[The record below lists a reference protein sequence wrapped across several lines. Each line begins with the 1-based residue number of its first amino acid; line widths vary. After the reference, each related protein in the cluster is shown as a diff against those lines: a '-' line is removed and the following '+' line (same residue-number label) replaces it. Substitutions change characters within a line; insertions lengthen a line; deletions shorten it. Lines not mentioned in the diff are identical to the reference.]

1 MAFTAYEFTFNGRSC
16 REFGLILCDF
26 NGSDREGGTHT
37 AGGKLQTEAVFR
49 QYRSLL
55 RGVEDEEKL
64 SFQLSFGLCPD
75 RMERRQFLDRFEIE
89 GISTWLTGRCGW
101 GWLTMEQDDLAHVRY
116 RCMITELKEVS
127 SGWDTYGFTCTV
139 QCDSHYAYMFPQEY
153 GYHCDGELNINF
165 FNRSSMNAPYSPSLV
180 IEPLGSGGV
189 SIVNQSL
196 GGVGPA
202 WGELGYVNG
211 TRLAPL
217 PSLAQLRI
225 ELDENGV
232 LTSSEGL
239 NLYPYYNFERLGL
252 VRGENRLIVTGKCDL
267 TIRCEF
273 PVDVG
278 V

>member
-26 NGSDREGGTHT
+26 NRSDREGGTHT
-37 AGGKLQTEAVFR
+37 SSGKPQVETIFR
-49 QYRSLL
+49 QHRSLL
-55 RGVEDEEKL
+55 RGVEDEDKL
-64 SFQLSFGLCPD
+64 SFPLSIGLCPD
-75 RMERRQFLDRFEIE
+75 RIDRGQFLDRFEIE
-89 GISTWLTGRCGW
+89 TISSWLTGHRGW
-101 GWLTMEQDDLAHVRY
+101 GWLTIDQNDLSHVRY
-116 RCMITELKEVS
+116 RCIITELKEIS
-127 SGWDTYGFTCTV
+127 SGWDTYGFNCTV

-153 GYHCDGELNINF
+153 KYHCNDTLSIDF
-165 FNRSSMNAPYSPSLV
+165 FNRSSMNAPYFPAFA

-196 GGVGPA
+196 GVVGPA
-202 WGELGYVNG
+202 FGNIAYVNG
-211 TRLAPL
+211 VKLSPL
-217 PSLAQLRI
+217 PSLAQLKI
-225 ELDENGV
+225 GLDENGV
-232 LTSSEGL
+232 LTNSDGL

-252 VRGENRLIVTGKCDL
+252 VRGNNKLVVTGKCDL

>member
-16 REFGLILCDF
+16 REFDLILCDF

-37 AGGKLQTEAVFR
+37 SSGKPQVETVFR
-49 QYRSLL
+49 QHRSLL
-55 RGVEDEEKL
+55 RGVEDDEKL
-64 SFQLSFGLCPD
+64 SFQLSIWLCPD
-75 RMERRQFLDRFEIE
+75 RIDRRQFLDRFEIE
-89 GISTWLTGRCGW
+89 AISAWLTGHRGW
-101 GWLTMEQDDLAHVRY
+101 GWMTIVQDDLAHVRY
-116 RCMITELKEVS
+116 RCMITDLKEVS
-127 SGWDTYGFTCTV
+127 SGWDTYGFTCMV
-139 QCDSHYAYMFPQEY
+139 QCDSHYAYMLPQEY
-153 GYHCDGELNINF
+153 KYSCAGALNVDF
-165 FNRSSMNAPYSPSLV
+165 FNRSSMNDPYFPSLV

-189 SIVNQSL
+189 SIINQSL

-202 WGELGYVNG
+202 FGDLAYINGEKLG
-211 TRLAPL
+211 PL
-217 PSLAQLRI
+217 PSLDQLAI

-232 LTSSEGL
+232 LTNSDGV

-252 VRGENRLIVTGKCDL
+252 ARGDNKLVVTGKCNL

>member
-1 MAFTAYEFTFNGRSC
+1 MET
-16 REFGLILCDF
+16 
-26 NGSDREGGTHT
+26 
-37 AGGKLQTEAVFR
+37 VFR
-49 QYRSLL
+49 QHRSLL

-64 SFQLSFGLCPD
+64 SFPLSFGLCPD
-75 RMERRQFLDRFEIE
+75 RVERQQFLDRFEIE
-89 GISTWLTGRCGW
+89 AISAWLTGNRRW
-101 GWLTMEQDDLAHVRY
+101 GWMTIEQDDLSHVRY

-153 GYHCDGELNINF
+153 KYHCVDALNIKF
-165 FNRSSMNAPYSPSLV
+165 FNRSSMNDPYFPSLV

-189 SIVNQSL
+189 SVVNHSL
-196 GGVGPA
+196 DGVGPA
-202 WGELGYVNG
+202 WGDLAHING
-211 TRLAPL
+211 EKLAPL

-232 LTSSEGL
+232 LTNSEGL

-252 VRGENRLIVTGKCDL
+252 VRGENRLVVTGKCNL